1 MRLFF
6 RFNWISVSQEIQIH
20 SPGVGKKKHKERLE
34 KRKHYG
40 RRNTMF
46 TNLYDP

>member
-6 RFNWISVSQEIQIH
+6 PFNWISVSQEIQIH
-20 SPGVGKKKHKERLE
+20 SPGVGKKNKERLE
-34 KRKHYG
+34 KMKHYG
-40 RRNTMF
+40 RRNTMI